1 MSKQAMGSENL
12 QILRHLAQ
20 MGESSVAQLMV
31 VIHESRP
38 AINIR
43 LVTMESLG
51 WLQKSVDHHNTRLW
65 RVRLEAYDKLAAVGI
80 QAIPPAPKQS
90 RIRPSYKAPA
100 SGEVVQPRRF
110 SVYEAPIWRGM
121 EMAAPVRAG
130 SMDFK
135 AYPSRGFS
143 C

>member
-1 MSKQAMGSENL
+1 MGSENL

-31 VIHESRP
+31 VVHESRP

-65 RVRLEAYDKLAAVGI
+65 RVRPEAYDKLAAVGI

-90 RIRPSYKAPA
+90 RIRQSHKPLATDQVA
-100 SGEVVQPRRF
+100 QPRRF
-110 SVYEAPIWRGM
+110 NIYEAPIWCGM
-121 EMAAPVRAG
+121 ELAAPPRAG
-130 SMDFK
+130 SLDFLSC
-135 AYPSRGFS
+135 PSRGAI
-143 C
+143 